1 MRLNGGILILQYTQ
15 EIRLNMAK
23 KLPKIIT
30 QEEFEKLFEAAKK
43 KSGKFRKEKL
53 LALLLGFEA
62 GLRISEIVGFKDIIP
77 KLDKEQVGEASIK
90 ILGKGGKERIV
101 PRPKRMNEVAK
112 ALLPLD
118 ISRRGL
124 QSFVTRLGKEVL
136 GKEISFHTL
145 RHGFCSHLANSGRPL
160 HEIQMLAGHSRL
172 DTTGIYLHANPEEAI
187 KKAQDVF

>member
-1 MRLNGGILILQYTQ
+1 
-15 EIRLNMAK
+15 MAK